1 MRRFAVWVGSLLV
14 ILVLAVLPLLV
25 PATSHVA
32 LDPARS
38 ADLSGLTSSQVH
50 ALSDRSIAEL
60 IGGPGTFAFD
70 GPDAAPFYG
79 PAEREH
85 LADARTLLWLLLAAG
100 AISAVGLTLLV
111 VRASALERRRIWRG
125 VSQAGAAAAIGVVV
139 LGALAAIA
147 FGTLFTLFHQVF
159 FPGGGWSF
167 DPATQR
173 LVQLYPLA
181 FWQIM
186 AAAFGSLV
194 LLFGLG
200 AWLLGRHLVPARTE
214 APDRWPGAVGRRPL
228 VSTRCLTSR

>member
-1 MRRFAVWVGSLLV
+1 V
-14 ILVLAVLPLLV
+14 ILALAVLPLLI

-32 LDPARS
+32 LDAAGS
-38 ADLSGLTSSQVH
+38 ADLLGVTGSQVH

-60 IGGPGTFAFD
+60 VGGPGTFAFD
-70 GPDAAPFYG
+70 GPDGAPFYG
-79 PAEREH
+79 PAERGH
-85 LADARTLLWLLLAAG
+85 LADARALLWLLLAAG
-100 AISAVGLTLLV
+100 AISAVGLTLLL
-111 VRASALERRRIWRG
+111 VRAPAIERLRMWRG

-139 LGALAAIA
+139 LGAMAAIA

-194 LLFGLG
+194 LVFGLG
-200 AWLLGRHLVPARTE
+200 AWLAGRTLSRRGPRLPTDGPARPAE
-214 APDRWPGAVGRRPL
+214 GR
-228 VSTRCLTSR
+228 